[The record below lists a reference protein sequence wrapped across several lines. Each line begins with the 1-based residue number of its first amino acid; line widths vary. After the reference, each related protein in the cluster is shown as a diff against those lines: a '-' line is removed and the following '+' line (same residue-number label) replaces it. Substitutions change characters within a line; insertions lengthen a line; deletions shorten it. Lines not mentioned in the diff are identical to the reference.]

1 MNMRD
6 SITPSPVAQIV
17 SPHMQEPELML
28 ECRHLSKVYT
38 QGPAQVEVLKDL
50 NLRVYAGE
58 RVAIVGASGSGKTT
72 LLNLLGGLDLPSS
85 GEVMIA
91 GLNLASLNEAQR
103 GRMRN
108 RNLGFVYQFHHL
120 LGEFTALENVCMPL
134 LIAGNDV
141 KRSAAR
147 ATAILERVGLG
158 HRLQHKPSELSGGER
173 QRVAIARALVTE
185 PRCVLLDEPTG
196 NLDRHT
202 AHEIHSLMA
211 ELNTQLATS
220 FIVVTHDEE
229 FARSLDRVLLLRN
242 GRLEE
247 LDAPTRAAIAAR
259 GLKASLVEAP
269 EQQGLLHGE

>member
-1 MNMRD
+1 MSD
-6 SITPSPVAQIV
+6 KFIQSPMVQIV

-28 ECRHLSKVYT
+28 ECRHLNKIYS
-38 QGPAQVEVLKDL
+38 QGPAVVQVLNDL

-58 RVAIVGASGSGKTT
+58 RIAIVGASGSGKTT
-72 LLNLLGGLDLPSS
+72 LLNLLGGLDLPTS
-85 GEVMIA
+85 GEVLIA
-91 GLNLASLNEAQR
+91 GINLATLNEAQR

-120 LGEFTALENVCMPL
+120 LGEFTALENVCIPL
-134 LIAGNDV
+134 LIAGQSV
-141 KRSAAR
+141 SWATKRAEK
-147 ATAILERVGLG
+147 ILGRVGLE

-202 AHEIHSLMA
+202 AREIHQLMG

-242 GRLEE
+242 GSLQV
-247 LDAPTRAAIAAR
+247 LAASPSTATEIR
-259 GLKASLVEAP
+259 DNQLSLVDAEGSDGSAH
-269 EQQGLLHGE
+269 E